1 MPVTMDQVLKEI
13 NRDEPDYPAI
23 ARLGP
28 EALPQL
34 QMITEATDPLQAA
47 KAAYAASLIGG
58 PASIDVLRKA
68 ADNHDPQVRIAVANG
83 LRNLAAAAPSDL
95 VLKSLNDSDAGVR
108 KFALGTAGLLKRAE
122 FSPRVSA
129 IAQGD
134 PEEHLRTAATATAQK
149 LNPR

>member
-1 MPVTMDQVLKEI
+1 MPVTMEQVLKEI
-13 NRDEPDYPAI
+13 NRDEPDYSAI

-34 QMITEATDPLQAA
+34 ELITEANDPLQAA

-68 ADNHDPQVRIAVANG
+68 ADSHDPQVRIAVANG

-95 VLKSLNDSDAGVR
+95 VLKSLNDTDAGVR
-108 KFALGTAGLLKRAE
+108 KFALGTAGLLKRSE
-122 FSPRVSA
+122 FSPKVSA
-129 IAQGD
+129 IALGD
-134 PEEHLRTAATATAQK
+134 PEEHLRTAANATAQK